1 MAHPDSIRVLVG
13 EAAGEGAEG
22 MRRVAR
28 VIHTR
33 AKERRLSVDDVV
45 RQPKQFS
52 AYDRTDLDAFI
63 LKQPKPVVDAA
74 YEAMQL
80 AEQDGP
86 WANHYLTRELY
97 ESPQAPSWSKKMK
110 VIDRFGNHVFL
121 TDRR

>member
-52 AYDRTDLDAFI
+52 AYDRKDLDAFI
-63 LKQPKPVVDAA
+63 LKQPRQVVDAA

-86 WANHYLTRELY
+86 WATNYVTRQLY
-97 ESPQAPSWSKKMK
+97 DSPGRPSWIGKMK
-110 VIDRFGNHVFL
+110 VIDRYGNHVFMR
-121 TDRR
+121 DK